1 MVNMAFGLID
11 VVESGDYKGGEIKL
25 KGLTNKPTL
34 IKKGF
39 LGKTVIKL
47 DKSTIKN
54 YEVVS
59 TQTVV
64 GTTQYRSKIDFKDG
78 KSCIVHINYLVH
90 DYIMKDLG

>member
-1 MVNMAFGLID
+1 MAFGLID

-25 KGLTNKPTL
+25 KGHNNKPTI

-47 DKSTIKN
+47 DKSTIKT